1 MSSKKQKINGRGLE
15 VREVFDNLD
24 FDIKSLLRKLERGV
38 VVNDEESLLLKR
50 QIQETRKCL
59 QGIKRK

>member
-1 MSSKKQKINGRGLE
+1 MSSKKQKINGGGLK

-24 FDIKSLLRKLERGV
+24 SDIKSLLKKLERGV
-38 VVNDEESLLLKR
+38 VLNDEERLLLKR
-50 QIQETRKCL
+50 EIQETRKCL